1 MKQNARRERIYGLL
15 LARKRV
21 TVNELCQECGAS
33 EATIRR
39 DLQEMEKNGLLRRVH
54 GGAELLKTTFF
65 DSEAREL
72 TLREKLLLN
81 IKAKRQIG
89 KAAAELVEDDD
100 RIFLEAGS
108 TVMQMIPYLWGKRDL
123 VVVTNCL
130 AVAEEVAKNTNIR
143 MILAGGEY
151 RPTSMAMAGP
161 VAESCLQQI
170 FSQIYV
176 DKLFMGADGVT
187 LEEGVTTPSLDESR
201 VGLLLIKMVKK
212 KILLADST
220 KFGRVDLCRFAPV
233 EAFDTI
239 VTDSGISPDLVKG
252 LKKKGIE
259 LIVAS
264 KSPE

>member
-108 TVMQMIPYLWGKRDL
+108 TVMQMIPYLWGKR
-123 VVVTNCL
+123 
-130 AVAEEVAKNTNIR
+130 
-143 MILAGGEY
+143 
-151 RPTSMAMAGP
+151 
-161 VAESCLQQI
+161 
-170 FSQIYV
+170 
-176 DKLFMGADGVT
+176 
-187 LEEGVTTPSLDESR
+187 
-201 VGLLLIKMVKK
+201 
-212 KILLADST
+212 
-220 KFGRVDLCRFAPV
+220 
-233 EAFDTI
+233 
-239 VTDSGISPDLVKG
+239 
-252 LKKKGIE
+252 
-259 LIVAS
+259 
-264 KSPE
+264 